1 MVTYKLPPKHYTI
14 SDADSLEQMA
24 LNAARAGKE
33 EAWFQIMRIRCR
45 LERRIARD
53 PLDIEFR
60 RTLKAYELILSKKNR
75 RKTRAIRTRMA
86 YDNRGAKA
94 VLEKW
99 ALANKEVHSGFEVL
113 VAHGEYELTGE
124 YLVLRA
130 KKRFAPEVCRA
141 ARSKLLAAQ
150 APIEILKK
158 ADANQLPD
166 YQ

>member
-33 EAWFQIMRIRCR
+33 EAWFQIMNIRCR

-75 RKTRAIRTRMA
+75 KKTRAIRTRMA

-99 ALANKEVHSGFEVL
+99 ALANKEIQYGFEVL

-130 KKRFAPEVCRA
+130 KKRFAPEVWRA
-141 ARSKLLAAQ
+141 ARSKLFAAK
-150 APIEILKK
+150 ASMEILKK